1 MGKFMKKIKNNI
13 RLIIQFAFVS
23 VTNGYL
29 KGFTNG
35 SIYTGKLKMFCVP
48 GLNCYSCPGAVGSCP
63 MGALQS
69 TLGSRDYKF
78 AFYVL
83 GILML
88 FGAVGGRFICG
99 FLCPFGLIQDLLYK
113 IPFFKKFKNIPGN
126 KYLKWLKYV
135 ILAVFVILLPMFVTD
150 ITGLGKPWF
159 CEYICPSG
167 TLLAG
172 IPLVLMNESLRSAVG
187 FLYAWKVVILVII
200 ILLSVIFYRPF
211 CKYLCPLGAFYGFF
225 NSVSMYRFTV
235 DEKKCTSCGACKN
248 KCGMDIPVWK
258 KPNSTDC
265 IRCGDCIKICP
276 EDAISIVSLAK
287 KNSENKENCKIKK

>member
-1 MGKFMKKIKNNI
+1 MGKIVKKIKNNI
-13 RLIIQFAFVS
+13 RLIIQFAFTA
-23 VTNGYL
+23 VTNGYF
-29 KGFTNG
+29 KGFSNG

-48 GLNCYSCPGAVGSCP
+48 GLNCYSCPGAIGACP

-69 TLGSRDYKF
+69 TLSSRDYKF

-88 FGAVGGRFICG
+88 FGTVGGRFICG
-99 FLCPFGLIQDLLYK
+99 FLCPFGLVQDLLYK
-113 IPFFKKFKNIPGN
+113 IPFVKKFKNFPGN

-135 ILAVFVILLPMFVTD
+135 ILAVFVVLLPMFVVD

-200 ILLSVIFYRPF
+200 VLLSVVFYRPF

-225 NSVSMYRFTV
+225 NSVALYRFAV
-235 DEKKCTSCGACKN
+235 DENKCTSCGACKN
-248 KCGMDIPVWK
+248 KCGMDIPVWQ
-258 KPNSTDC
+258 KPNSIDC

-276 EDAISIVSLAK
+276 EEAISIVRLAK
-287 KNSENKENCKIKK
+287 KNEENCKNK

>member
-1 MGKFMKKIKNNI
+1 MGKIAKKIKNNI
-13 RLIIQFAFVS
+13 RLIVQFSFAA

-29 KGFTNG
+29 KGFAKG
-35 SIYTGKLKMFCVP
+35 EIYTGKLKMFCVP

-63 MGALQS
+63 IGALQS
-69 TLGSRDYKF
+69 TLSSRDYAF

-88 FGAVGGRFICG
+88 FGAVSGRFICG

-113 IPFFKKFKNIPGN
+113 IPFFKKFKNLPGN
-126 KYLKWLKYV
+126 KYLRWLKYV
-135 ILAVFVILLPMFVTD
+135 ILAVFVIILPMFIVD

-172 IPLVLMNESLRSAVG
+172 IPLVFMNESLRSAVG
-187 FLYAWKVVILVII
+187 FLYAWKVVILAVLIM
-200 ILLSVIFYRPF
+200 LSVVFYRPF
-211 CKYLCPLGAFYGFF
+211 CKYLCPLGAFYGLF
-225 NSVSMYRFTV
+225 NPVSLYRFTV
-235 DEKKCTSCGACKN
+235 DEEKCTSCGACKN
-248 KCGMDIPVWK
+248 KCSVDISVWK
-258 KPNSTDC
+258 TPNSVDC

-276 EDAISIVSLAK
+276 EEAISIVKLAK
-287 KNSENKENCKIKK
+287 KNSEEKEHINKL

>member
-1 MGKFMKKIKNNI
+1 MGKLIKKIKKNI
-13 RLIIQFAFVS
+13 RLIVQFAFIA

-29 KGFTNG
+29 KGFANG
-35 SIYTGKLKMFCVP
+35 TIYTGKLKMFCVP
-48 GLNCYSCPGAVGSCP
+48 GLNCYSCPGAIGSCP
-63 MGALQS
+63 MGSLQA

-83 GILML
+83 GVLML
-88 FGAVGGRFICG
+88 FGAAGGRFICG

-135 ILAVFVILLPMFVTD
+135 ILAVFVILLPLFAVDT
-150 ITGLGKPWF
+150 TGLGKPWF

-187 FLYAWKVVILVII
+187 FLYAWKVVILVLI
-200 ILLSVIFYRPF
+200 ILLSVVFYRPF

-225 NSVSMYRFTV
+225 NRVSMYRFTV

-258 KPNSTDC
+258 KPNSMDC

-287 KNSENKENCKIKK
+287 KNSENKENAIK

>member
-1 MGKFMKKIKNNI
+1 MGRLIKKIKGNI
-13 RLIIQFAFVS
+13 RLIVQFAFVA
-23 VTNGYL
+23 VTNGYF
-29 KGFTNG
+29 KGFAKG
-35 SIYTGKLKMFCVP
+35 EIYTGKLKMFCVP
-48 GLNCYSCPGAVGSCP
+48 GLNCYSCPGAIGSCP
-63 MGALQS
+63 IGALQS
-69 TLGSRDYKF
+69 TLSSRDYAF

-99 FLCPFGLIQDLLYK
+99 FLCPFGLVQDLLYK
-113 IPFFKKFKNIPGN
+113 IPFFKKFKNLPGN

-135 ILAVFVILLPMFVTD
+135 ILAVFVILLPMFIVD

-172 IPLVLMNESLRSAVG
+172 IPLVLMNESLRGAIG
-187 FLYAWKVVILVII
+187 FLYAWKVVILTVL
-200 ILLSVIFYRPF
+200 ILLSVVFYRPF

-225 NSVSMYRFTV
+225 NSVSLYRFSV
-235 DEKKCTSCGACKN
+235 DENKCTSCGACKN

-258 KPNSTDC
+258 KPNSMDC

-276 EDAISIVSLAK
+276 EEAISIVRLAK
-287 KNSENKENCKIKK
+287 KSSEEKEHCNKM